1 MDCEKLCNCKVSF
14 FRNYVSDGWF
24 TGHLSACYDFFFFSA
39 CLYNVNITP
48 AMPRYLSLL
57 YIVNGVYQYIL
68 FNREGKSKCRLLK
81 MLY

>member
-1 MDCEKLCNCKVSF
+1 MKNYATVKSLSSETTYLMDDLQVTF
-14 FRNYVSDGWF
+14 
-24 TGHLSACYDFFFFSA
+24 LLAMIFFFFSA